1 MLTKNADKLKSR
13 KKAENG
19 TTLCLVKDGGLTF
32 YAAKLND
39 EGTDA
44 KYKKLRVHKGDAS
57 IDNINGFSSLLDL
70 FE

>member
-44 KYKKLRVHKGDAS
+44 KYKKLRVHKGDLHRQHQWLRL
-57 IDNINGFSSLLDL
+57 LLDL